1 MNMIFIGM
9 LLFGFISLLI
19 SKKKTNKKEI
29 KKKYIIK

>member
-19 SKKKTNKKEI
+19 SKKKNK
-29 KKKYIIK
+29 

>member
-19 SKKKTNKKEI
+19 SKKKQI

>member
-19 SKKKTNKKEI
+19 SKKKTNQKTNEK
-29 KKKYIIK
+29 